1 MHFTDWVASTL
12 REAAAL
18 YEKNVPTDS
27 NPNIADL
34 WRNAVPKDSI
44 WAMTKKVAPMSLL
57 LPLLSAGVSYAAYA
71 DDLSVSGWPW
81 KIGLLVTFA
90 CFVAPLVICM
100 MYRRTNL
107 LWVCGLV
114 QSIGVFA
121 VYFFFGIFAYFYYF
135 MFAPLLPQVR
145 WPGLLGGIAL
155 TVYWIAISRRSV
167 LHTIKT
173 TSFVEQAF
181 DENMADLRYRIQP
194 GMMLFERLSKERS
207 PFPKIYYW
215 TALGIAPFYL
225 ILSRLLS
232 SNFGTNGVLFA
243 LAVLG
248 MPVSLWFVGLL
259 VRIYIVMVS
268 LPRQLGKQHRKPVL
282 VAE

>member
-1 MHFTDWVASTL
+1 LGRIHIALGYGPV
-12 REAAAL
+12 RE
-18 YEKNVPTDS
+18 NIPTDY
-27 NPNIADL
+27 NPNIADV

-90 CFVAPLVICM
+90 CFVAPFAIYM

-135 MFAPLLPQVR
+135 MFAPLLQQVR

-155 TVYWIAISRRSV
+155 TVYWVVISRRSV
-167 LHTIKT
+167 LHTIET

-181 DENMADLRYRIQP
+181 DENTSDLRYRIQP

-215 TALGIAPFYL
+215 IALGIAPFYL

-259 VRIYIVMVS
+259 VRIYLVMVS

>member
-1 MHFTDWVASTL
+1 M
-12 REAAAL
+12 
-18 YEKNVPTDS
+18 PT
-27 NPNIADL
+27 NYHPNIADV
-34 WRNAVPKDSI
+34 WRNAVPKDLI
-44 WAMTKKVAPMSLL
+44 WEMTEKVAPMSLL
-57 LPLLSAGVSYAAYA
+57 LPLLGAGISYAAYA

-81 KIGLLVTFA
+81 KIGLLMTFA
-90 CFVAPLVICM
+90 CFVAPFVIYM
-100 MYRRTNL
+100 MYRRRNL

-121 VYFFFGIFAYFYYF
+121 VYFFFGIFAYIFYF
-135 MFAPLLPQVR
+135 MFAPLPLQVR
-145 WPGLLGGIAL
+145 WAGLLGGIAL
-155 TVYWIAISRRSV
+155 TVYWVAISRRSV

-173 TSFVEQAF
+173 TSLVEQAF
-181 DENMADLRYRIQP
+181 DGNTSNLRYRIQP
-194 GMMLFERLSKERS
+194 GVMLFEQLGKERS
-207 PFPKIYYW
+207 PFSKIYYW
-215 TALGIAPFYL
+215 IALGIAPFYL

-232 SNFGTNGVLFA
+232 SNFGANGVLFA

-259 VRIYIVMVS
+259 VRIYLLIVS